1 MVTNQLKNFR
11 CLDQSKYGGK
21 NDCTLTSLTAAID
34 YYCAHAKPVQEI
46 YSYVESIAKKYGYT
60 GDKGTDPWFIRTI
73 YNKILNKF
81 IHKNA
86 KSNVRYLKNV
96 GFTYEFICRLI
107 DQCKPV
113 IMSVW
118 KAGKYKDHTITII
131 GYNTAKRTLIVA
143 DNWKTSPQ
151 ILSWNDVGCICS
163 INWY

>member
-1 MVTNQLKNFR
+1 MVTNHLKNFR
-11 CLDQSKYGGK
+11 CLVQDHYGED
-21 NDCTLTSLTAAID
+21 NDCTLTSLTAVID
-34 YYCAHAKPVQEI
+34 FYLAHTKSVSEVYAT
-46 YSYVESIAKKYGYT
+46 VEKIARKYGYT
-60 GDKGTDPWFIRTI
+60 GEKGTDPWFIRTI

-107 DQCKPV
+107 DQSKPV

-118 KAGKYKDHTITII
+118 KAGKYKNHTITVI
-131 GYNTAKRTLIVA
+131 GYNTTKRALIVA

-151 ILSWNDVGCICS
+151 TLSWDDIGCICS